1 MNDAGAVLGV
11 AAGVLQLVGYVVYLR
26 QLLARRVQPNAAS
39 WGMWAFS
46 ALFGCWSYA
55 EMTADW
61 AKCVLPAAC
70 CVACMVT
77 FLLCLL
83 VGRLRRVE
91 GWEFA
96 VWGLDAALM
105 LVWFA
110 GGVSAV
116 AANLIL
122 QFTTALSFA
131 PILWHVRAAPE
142 AERPQAWLLWSS
154 AYLLQIVVVVFRWQR
169 WEELAYPV
177 VCLVFSL
184 WVAGWAFR
192 RQTPNQECGEVS
204 GYNSL
209 RVGG

>member
-11 AAGVLQLVGYVVYLR
+11 AAGILQLGGYVSYGR
-26 QLLARRVQPNAAS
+26 QLLAHRVQPNAAS

-46 ALFGCWSYA
+46 ALLGCWSYA

-61 AKCVLPAAC
+61 AKCVLPVAC
-70 CVACMVT
+70 CVACMGT

-83 VGRLRRVE
+83 IGRPRRVE
-91 GWEFA
+91 TWEFA
-96 VWGLDAALM
+96 VWGLDAALI

-131 PILWHVRAAPE
+131 PILRHVRAVPG
-142 AERPQAWLLWSS
+142 AERPEAWLLWSG
-154 AYLLQIVVVVFRWQR
+154 AHILQIVAVVFRWQR

-177 VCLVFSL
+177 VCLAFSL
-184 WVAGWAFR
+184 WVAAWAVR
-192 RQTPNQECGEVS
+192 RQTPNDKFDEAS
-204 GYNSL
+204 HYNSL
-209 RVGG
+209 EVGG